1 MLKCYI
7 EKVKKEVGDDL
18 GVRSKPNNCVRE
30 ILFTKSRDDV
40 VM

>member
-7 EKVKKEVGDDL
+7 EKVKKEVGDDF